1 MGFYVAIRITTRT
14 ILRRK
19 DCSSMGEHDP
29 DGVERNREEMVGKKA
44 GRGCYTAGT

>member
-1 MGFYVAIRITTRT
+1 MGFCVAIRITTRT
-14 ILRRK
+14 IRR